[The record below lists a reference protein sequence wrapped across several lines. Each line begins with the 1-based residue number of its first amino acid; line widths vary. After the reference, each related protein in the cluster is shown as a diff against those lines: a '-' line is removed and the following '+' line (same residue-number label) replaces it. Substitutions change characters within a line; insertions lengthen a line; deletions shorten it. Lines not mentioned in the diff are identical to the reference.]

1 MRPEP
6 AFALRR
12 LLPLRLCAPVTTP
25 PGVAVAVGVP
35 CGATTV
41 STGEAKGV
49 GEAAVLKGVAETAG
63 VAVWVAVD
71 VGVGVCVVAVGVGVA
86 AVAVFDGVTSV
97 PGVPVAVADAVGV
110 GSCASAAPP
119 ITAA

>member
-6 AFALRR
+6 ALPLLR
-12 LLPLRLCAPVTTP
+12 LWPLRLRAPVVTL
-25 PGVAVAVGVP
+25 PGVAVALGVP

-41 STGEAKGV
+41 STGEANGV
-49 GEAAVLKGVAETAG
+49 GEATALKGVEDTVG

-71 VGVGVCVVAVGVGVA
+71 VGVGVCVVAIGVGVCA
-86 AVAVFDGVTSV
+86 TVVCAGVTTV

-119 ITAA
+119 MTAA